1 LNKQQERECQPCTA
15 CCDGWVQMLIGDVAV
30 YPGCPCPH
38 STGSGCDDYENRP
51 TDPCVNFNCGWVIQG
66 SPLPEW
72 MKPDKGKVIVIFDKV
87 SWNGFPVDLAV
98 PVGKRIPPR
107 SLKYLKRLSED
118 KRRPL
123 IYTEQIVE
131 GGRFQREQQVFG
143 YGPPAFQQ
151 DLLRWTQEGKS
162 LW

>member
-1 LNKQQERECQPCTA
+1 
-15 CCDGWVQMLIGDVAV
+15 MLVGDVYV

-51 TDPCVNFNCGWVIQG
+51 KDPCVSFICGWVIQD

-72 MKPDKGKVIVIFDKV
+72 MKPENGKVIVIFSIM

-107 SLKYLKRLSED
+107 SLEYLK
-118 KRRPL
+118 KFAGTNRRPL
-123 IYTEQIVE
+123 IYMEQIVE
-131 GGRFQREQQVFG
+131 GGKFQKQQQMFG
-143 YGPPAFQQ
+143 YGPSEFQQ
-151 DLLRWTQEGKS
+151 ELLRWQQEGKS